1 MHINKVDSPKTYLS
15 FFYNII
21 SEYDCQEKYPL
32 IYLFF
37 QDLCQ
42 QFEQCYEENIPLF
55 NKMAHLLAIDAQ
67 LQIIIECLPLHD
79 GNEMIHNF
87 GEEWFV
93 NMVKKDKA
101 YYYRELV
108 GHNMN
113 IKPPWGIIYLS
124 EENY

>member
-1 MHINKVDSPKTYLS
+1 MQINKIDSPETYLS
-15 FFYNII
+15 YFYNSI
-21 SEYDCQEKYPL
+21 SKYNCQEKYPL

-42 QFEQCYEENIPLF
+42 QFEYYYEDNTELF
-55 NKMAHLLAIDAQ
+55 NKMAKLLAIDAQ

-79 GNEMIHNF
+79 GNEMIRNL
-87 GEEWFV
+87 GEDWFIK
-93 NMVKKDKA
+93 MVQKDKA

-113 IKPPWGIIYLS
+113 IQPPWGIIYLS
-124 EENY
+124 EENE